1 MTLKEIIENSGDML
15 SDEQIIAIW
24 SEHQTTEKLFD
35 LFEETIR
42 RRIKLYRQYA
52 FVVKNNNAYNV
63 NLVGK
68 DDFSNL
74 LVQIRSM
81 LMAGIQ
87 IKEEDYKDW
96 YKQQGVEPPEV
107 KEFLY
112 QHVDGEGII
121 QEVNKIE
128 GFC

>member
-1 MTLKEIIENSGDML
+1 MTLKEIIENNGDML
-15 SDEQIIAIW
+15 SDEQIITIW
-24 SEHQTTEKLFD
+24 AEHQKAEKLFD
-35 LFEETIR
+35 LFEKVLR
-42 RRIKLYRQYA
+42 QRIKFYRQYA
-52 FVVKNNNAYNV
+52 FVVRNNNAYNV

-87 IKEEDYKDW
+87 IKKEDYEDW
-96 YKQQGVEPPEV
+96 YNQQGVEAPEV
-107 KEFLY
+107 KEFLH